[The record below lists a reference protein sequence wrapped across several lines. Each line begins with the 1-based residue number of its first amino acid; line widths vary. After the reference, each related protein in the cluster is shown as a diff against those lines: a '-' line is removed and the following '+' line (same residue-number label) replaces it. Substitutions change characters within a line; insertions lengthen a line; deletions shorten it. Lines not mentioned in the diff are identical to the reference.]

1 MDWNDTNLPLPRS
14 LSVINR
20 TVASRKK
27 MESGRTLQRVRY
39 KTQFEEATVS
49 WNFLNE
55 KFQIFK
61 GIWVYNLNHGMSW
74 FNIDLPVG
82 GNTRL
87 TQVECRFT
95 DDYQWRYN
103 SIDNVTV
110 TAKIEFREVTHP
122 DSLALSNLITA
133 GTSSLYDG
141 LGDPI
146 EATWTNVDG
155 VVGSNDRIR
164 LTMKGQYS
172 LNPLVA
178 HQWWEGDLF
187 IGYTTPYQYFPATAS
202 EQYFRTEHWC
212 ATSASDPTPVD
223 NVIYGFDFFSAGFLK
238 FFDYKQNPNF
248 TYYGFS
254 GQPYYEPPNSRIDL
268 DINEGFR
275 YFSLGQND
283 NFTHWEG
290 TINEDDCLSNRVTSN
305 YQLDLYSDDNLQS
318 VKFVAGT
325 HPRTKFGTAAVYQ
338 NNLLTELDLGLLDV
352 GDSNTRTGT
361 YYYIRSNPTL
371 QEVTLGS
378 QNDRSGRL
386 QIQLCGL
393 LDTINITGNDFY
405 ISGTSNWIENTNVDI
420 LGLKAIVD
428 KLKGDPTKSAT
439 QNQIQLNGSPCWSA
453 GELFPKRFGNLISIS
468 GITSSATDFTVTTSV
483 NHGYTTGQVVE
494 ITSTSITGY
503 RDRWTI
509 ASTPTLDT
517 FTVTDSNNYGTSSG
531 GSVSEETNSDTA
543 YVEDTALANNFKFV
557 Q

>member
-74 FNIDLPVG
+74 FLIDLPVG

-155 VVGSNDRIR
+155 IVDANDRIR
-164 LTMKGQYS
+164 LLFKGEG
-172 LNPLVA
+172 LFNPLVA
-178 HQWWEGDLF
+178 HQWWEGDIF
-187 IGYTTPYQYFPATAS
+187 IGYTTPYQNFPATPS

-212 ATSASDPTPVD
+212 ATGSNDPTPVD
-223 NVIYGFDFFSAGFLK
+223 NIIFGFDFFSAPFLK
-238 FFDYKQNPNF
+238 LFDYNQR
-248 TYYGFS
+248 YFS
-254 GQPYYEPPNSRIDL
+254 DLDFASQPYYEMSNNRF
-268 DINEGFR
+268 DINIGDGFR
-275 YFSLGQND
+275 NFRISNND
-283 NFTHWEG
+283 NLQAWEG
-290 TINEDDCLSNRVTSN
+290 TINEADCFSSQNTSN
-305 YQLDLYSDDNLQS
+305 AKLDIQNCDAIQS
-318 VKFVAGT
+318 IKFVAGT
-325 HPRTKFGTAAVYQ
+325 QARTTWASVNVS
-338 NNLLTELDLGLLDV
+338 NNLSLTELNLGLLDL
-352 GDSNTRTGT
+352 GDSATRTGV
-361 YYYIRSNPTL
+361 YYQCQSNGQLTEL
-371 QEVTLGS
+371 TLGGN
-378 QNDRSGRL
+378 NDESGRL
-386 QIQLCGL
+386 VIKLCSQ
-393 LDTINITGNDFY
+393 LDTINISGTQIY

-428 KLKGDPTKSAT
+428 KMQGDPTKTAT
-439 QNQIQLNGSPCWSA
+439 QNQVQLNGSPCWSA

-468 GITSSATDFTVTTSV
+468 GITSTATDFTVTTSV
-483 NHGYTTGQVVE
+483 NHGYTTGEVVE

-503 RDRWTI
+503 RNRWTI